1 MDLRFKDDLFRNMK
15 IILSPWVSEEAY
27 NELRQMIEDWNISD
41 EIKQTI
47 KIQRSVVEGTLNL

>member
-1 MDLRFKDDLFRNMK
+1 MG
-15 IILSPWVSEEAY
+15 EEAY